1 MTKMSI
7 KAHELFVGQNAS
19 FTKTVTEADVI
30 LFSGI
35 TGDLNPVHINQPYAE
50 QTMFKSRIVHG
61 GLVSALF
68 STVLGMQLPGN
79 GTIFVEQNS
88 KFTKPVYFNDTITA
102 TVTVE
107 EINLEKNRV
116 KLTTHATNQKGETVV
131 KGYAIVIAPR

>member
-1 MTKMSI
+1 MGLT
-7 KAHELFVGQNAS
+7 AHELFVGQNAS

-35 TGDLNPVHINQPYAE
+35 TGDLNPVHINQLYAE
-50 QTMFKSRIVHG
+50 QTVFKSRIVHG

-88 KFTKPVYFNDTITA
+88 KFIKPVYFNDTITA
-102 TVTVE
+102 TATVE
-107 EINLEKNRV
+107 EVNLERNRV
-116 KLTTHATNQKGETVV
+116 KLITEAINQKGETVV